1 MVNILKRLSLILL
14 TAIMPLCGLWAQAAN
29 NVVEKY
35 IEKSGGRIAWD
46 TIKGT
51 KMKAIV
57 LEGGVNLPITLY
69 NTNTGKQAIMVD
81 FAGRR
86 FAQLAF
92 DGSTYWTTDLT
103 TMTPLLESQEAT
115 ENVRLNSNDFPSPI
129 LNYEKNYYQLEYEG
143 IVTVDSVQT
152 FKIKLV
158 KEPLTINGNKVE
170 DISYYYFDTQN
181 YNPVK
186 IEGILP
192 NGEPSTFRLSDYQD
206 VQGLSFPFI
215 IKQDS
220 TVIQV
225 KSIII
230 NPDIDGKVFE
240 FPLGDN

>member
-1 MVNILKRLSLILL
+1 MKQVFFFLFTILL
-14 TAIMPLCGLWAQAAN
+14 PLCGVQAQAAN
-29 NVVEKY
+29 DVVEKY
-35 IEKSGGRIAWD
+35 IEKSGGRATWD

-51 KMKAIV
+51 KMQATV

-69 NTNTGKQAIMVD
+69 NTDTGKQAILVD

-103 TMTPLLESQEAT
+103 TMTPLLGSQEVT
-115 ENVRLNSNDFPSPI
+115 DNVRLSTNDFPSPI

-143 IVTVDSVQT
+143 IITVDSVQT

-158 KEPLTINGNKVE
+158 KEPLTINGKSVE

-186 IEGILP
+186 IEGIMP

-206 VQGLSFPFI
+206 VQGLSFPFT

-220 TVIQV
+220 TVIQI
-225 KSIII
+225 KSILI
-230 NPDIDGKVFE
+230 NPEIDGKVFE
-240 FPLGDN
+240 FPLGDD

>member
-1 MVNILKRLSLILL
+1 MKRLSLLLL
-14 TAIMPLCGLWAQAAN
+14 TVILPLCGLWAQAAN
-29 NVVEKY
+29 NIVETY
-35 IEKSGGRIAWD
+35 IERSGGRIAWD

-51 KMKAIV
+51 KMEATV
-57 LEGGVNLPITLY
+57 QEGGVSLPLILY
-69 NTNTGKQAIMVD
+69 NTNTGKQAILVD

-92 DGSTYWTTDLT
+92 DGSTFWTTDLT

-115 ENVRLNSNDFPSPI
+115 ENVKLGMNDFPSPI

-158 KEPLTINGNKVE
+158 KEPLSINGKTVD

-186 IEGILP
+186 IETIMP
-192 NGEPSTFRLSDYQD
+192 NGESSIFRLSDYQD
-206 VQGLSFPFI
+206 VKGLSFPFTLRQDNAE
-215 IKQDS
+215 IK
-220 TVIQV
+220 I
-225 KSIII
+225 KSITI
-230 NPDIDGKVFE
+230 NPEIDGKVFE
-240 FPLGDN
+240 FPLGDD